1 MLTTATMVMSFGT
14 DSANVRLASTD
25 RANSADIS
33 FAKSF
38 DESSAL
44 AVEAP
49 PPAAGDKKLKD
60 AVDLEKS
67 APVNDRGAIAAG
79 VGTKIKQDVN
89 AGDEVQNESAGAK
102 NLPALSSE
110 KATPPMTVGV
120 TIPSTG
126 ILQHGGKAKNSSP
139 AIETEIPESSL
150 SSQSEDVKNVPQ
162 KNAPPVDD
170 TKPNATEATVGFQ
183 ADGVAS
189 VVAAIS
195 DCGIKPLIQDPKAKP
210 ILDKNQGAVATEK
223 GTKSHDGVVKTV
235 KSAKAEEKKTAETV
249 ENTAG
254 AEVQTLIATQMT
266 VPPLGGT
273 QQALNVVAEESARS
287 SVGSPTSGRGTGAVI
302 ASPGARDKDTEAI
315 KKGDDDNVK
324 TSGSVVV
331 DDSASQKT
339 EAKESKTALSTIKPA
354 ADDNAATRSTAEP
367 LTVSGPA
374 HAELRA
380 TVANIGAVAGG
391 TAAHIAATG
400 NVQATVI
407 NPHAATVLANSTAID
422 SGAVVDATHKTLMAT
437 PTSLEIGI
445 VNGTHG
451 WLKIRADMTDGGVVN
466 ASLSTTTSSGQ
477 EMLHREL
484 PSLTAYLQ
492 NERVAVNT
500 VVVQPSMTPGAELRG
515 FEGGMAGDG
524 RGPAPQSGSQGGES
538 RQGAADSGPV
548 QIEREGFY
556 SGMSGVGRDELLPL
570 ASRTGGGNW
579 LNVRA

>member
-1 MLTTATMVMSFGT
+1 MLTTATMVMSLGT

-25 RANSADIS
+25 RAGSADIS

-44 AVEAP
+44 AVEAAP
-49 PPAAGDKKLKD
+49 QAAGDKKLKD

-67 APVNDRGAIAAG
+67 APVNDRGAIAAV
-79 VGTKIKQDVN
+79 VGPKIKQDVN
-89 AGDEVQNESAGAK
+89 AGDEVQNESEGAK

-126 ILQHGGKAKNSSP
+126 VLQHGGKTKDSSP
-139 AIETEIPESSL
+139 AIETEMPESSL
-150 SSQSEDVKNVPQ
+150 SSESEDVKNIDQ
-162 KNAPPVDD
+162 KNAPSVDD
-170 TKPNATEATVGFQ
+170 TKPDATDATVGFQ

-189 VVAAIS
+189 VIAAIS
-195 DCGIKPLIQDPKAKP
+195 DSGIKPLIQDPKVKP

-223 GTKSHDGVVKTV
+223 GTKSHDGLVKTG

-273 QQALNVVAEESARS
+273 QQALNVVAEESALS
-287 SVGSPTSGRGTGAVI
+287 SVGSPASGRGTGAVI

-354 ADDNAATRSTAEP
+354 VDDNAATRSTTEP

-380 TVANIGAVAGG
+380 TGADIGGIAGG
-391 TAAHIAATG
+391 AAAHVVAAG

-407 NPHAATVLANSTAID
+407 NPHAVLANSTAID

-437 PTSLEIGI
+437 PTSLEIGV